1 MTLSFQHF
9 SSLCTELCWE
19 TTLLFHRKSRT
30 MRHMSTVTVHDKH
43 TLYSHSVVRFSQVSR
58 VIINNLH
65 QLCHKIQSLAL
76 NWTVSDGNV
85 LNLFDSH
92 INNCISNSVPF
103 FNRWNQTISLN
114 PQQVQLLH
122 LFDCQCFVVQL
133 LLTINILS
141 VPNCN
146 VCDTGRQQS
155 MTHWRR
161 CKTNIFPITT
171 CLTSTWLWGKTR
183 PSASPNGFPFSS
195 LCFQRHTPHR
205 VKRWTGVQWNW
216 ELLTTQNCTQC
227 HPTKQ
232 QWFPLMLLPYHH
244 IVWPYTSTTNFVI
257 SKRFAW
263 SKHIPHQFI
272 SCYTHSNK
280 ELCARRLIVI
290 TWNTMN
296 SHPSSMCSIL
306 LSTNKDT
313 CSQ

>member
-1 MTLSFQHF
+1 METLNWIY
-9 SSLCTELCWE
+9 L
-19 TTLLFHRKSRT
+19 
-30 MRHMSTVTVHDKH
+30 MSTSIIASQ
-43 TLYSHSVVRFSQVSR
+43 TLFPSSTDETKPFH
-58 VIINNLH
+58 
-65 QLCHKIQSLAL
+65 
-76 NWTVSDGNV
+76 WT
-85 LNLFDSH
+85 
-92 INNCISNSVPF
+92 
-103 FNRWNQTISLN
+103 
-114 PQQVQLLH
+114 PQQVQLFH

-171 CLTSTWLWGKTR
+171 CLTSTWLWRKTR
-183 PSASPNGFPFSS
+183 PSASPNRFPFSS

-205 VKRWTGVQWNW
+205 AKRWTGVQWNW